1 MDIGFKGKN
10 ILITGAAKGIG
21 RGIALAAAAEG
32 ANIGLHYRE
41 SEAAALQVAKEIS
54 DYGVK
59 VALIKGDIARLNDV
73 KQMKETL
80 DHDLVPM
87 LTKKHD

>member
-1 MDIGFKGKN
+1 MNIGFKGKN

-59 VALIKGDIARLNDV
+59 VALM
-73 KQMKETL
+73 MKETL